1 MKIKKRI
8 RVKYSPIFEKQLK
21 ELREVIK
28 EKDSK
33 FHKQLLKAIEREKD
47 YLLINPHRG
56 IQVPKDQIPK
66 EYIGKYGVTNLW
78 KVNLPD
84 YWRMVYTIVG
94 NELEIISILL
104 EFMDHKKYDK
114 LFRYRKK

>member
-1 MKIKKRI
+1 MKTKKII

-21 ELREVIK
+21 GLRGIIK

-47 YLLINPHRG
+47 CLLINPHRG

-66 EYIGKYGVTNLW
+66 EYVSMYGVTNLW

-84 YWRMVYTIVG
+84 YWRMVYTIIG

-114 LFRYRKK
+114 IFRYRKK